1 MKFESL
7 KGVRL
12 QGIAKSIHKFFLIV
26 TYPFRHSFKFLG
38 FLIVG
43 LVFFASIPMM
53 RGVSFEHILDWY
65 MLKYEEVKDT
75 GGDILKNKP
84 EPVERKLKNSIKR
97 N

>member
-65 MLKYEEVKDT
+65 MLK
-75 GGDILKNKP
+75 
-84 EPVERKLKNSIKR
+84 
-97 N
+97 